1 MQDRRR
7 GRARCVRDPLPR
19 PGRSPAE
26 GWPAPWYLLTNEPV
40 ATNDELWRIVLAHA
54 RRWELEMV
62 WRSGKSELAM
72 VSARVWSSERRKKL
86 LLLASLAYAF
96 LVSLL
101 HRSCDLLRARLL
113 PHWCHRTGKRT
124 RETSSASPS
133 YLRCPPD
140 IQGPR
145 YRVRWLRLSLSGGTL
160 SPLSASWPYLRIPK
174 GCYRMKRIPSPIL
187 LLLVMAALLSPRT
200 TVTATSAATTPV
212 ATRAIVTFQLHVSG
226 DIPQEM
232 TFWIAYGP
240 LAGHF
245 GIVRLH
251 RADTGLYT
259 ASMCLPV
266 GRSSFAYVAGYGVI
280 RVRYGPVP
288 GDPVITIRCLDR
300 STARQAARRVVY
312 WHVPIG

>member
-1 MQDRRR
+1 
-7 GRARCVRDPLPR
+7 
-19 PGRSPAE
+19 
-26 GWPAPWYLLTNEPV
+26 
-40 ATNDELWRIVLAHA
+40 
-54 RRWELEMV
+54 
-62 WRSGKSELAM
+62 
-72 VSARVWSSERRKKL
+72 
-86 LLLASLAYAF
+86 
-96 LVSLL
+96 
-101 HRSCDLLRARLL
+101 
-113 PHWCHRTGKRT
+113 
-124 RETSSASPS
+124 
-133 YLRCPPD
+133 
-140 IQGPR
+140 
-145 YRVRWLRLSLSGGTL
+145 
-160 SPLSASWPYLRIPK
+160 
-174 GCYRMKRIPSPIL
+174 MKRIPSPIL

-212 ATRAIVTFQLHVSG
+212 ATRAMVTFQLHVSG